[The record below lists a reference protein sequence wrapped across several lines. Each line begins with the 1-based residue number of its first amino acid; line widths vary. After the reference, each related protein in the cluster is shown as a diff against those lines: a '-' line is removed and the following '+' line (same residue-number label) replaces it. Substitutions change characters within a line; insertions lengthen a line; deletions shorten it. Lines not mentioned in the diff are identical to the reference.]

1 MGSDSF
7 GEDGFRMYNGLSVCI
22 MVREDEK
29 VGVKNKVGSVL
40 KESDC
45 MTIILPCS
53 RHNRMQDL
61 VYTLGV
67 EIS

>member
-1 MGSDSF
+1 MC
-7 GEDGFRMYNGLSVCI
+7 Y
-22 MVREDEK
+22 VREDEK
-29 VGVKNKVGSVL
+29 VGVKNKVGTSVL
-40 KESDC
+40 MESDS

-53 RHNRMQDL
+53 SHNRMQDL